1 MIATS
6 GRVAPVLGF
15 VGLGLALIGTVL
27 ACIPVTFV
35 VGVVVLIAAFVLS
48 LIGLFKKNGAKWP
61 SIVGIVLALVG
72 GAIGTVVSLVI
83 VAATLAG
90 PTAPVT
96 PTDAPISTPSA
107 SPMPPTAGDR
117 PSAEEIATQFEILA
131 KKGGIV
137 GYEEDPDFYPCMG
150 KFMYD
155 SDVSDESLW
164 LIVQGEDPLE
174 VERES
179 AGEVIKEATLACQE

>member
-1 MIATS
+1 M
-6 GRVAPVLGF
+6 APVLGF